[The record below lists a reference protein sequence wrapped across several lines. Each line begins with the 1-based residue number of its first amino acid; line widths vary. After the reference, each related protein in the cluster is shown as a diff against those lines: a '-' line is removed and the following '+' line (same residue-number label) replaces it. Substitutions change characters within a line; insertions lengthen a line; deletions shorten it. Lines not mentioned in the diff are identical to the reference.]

1 MLERRD
7 DAVGVVNEGIVF
19 GRCRRRRCRRWC
31 SLALLELTHGAEVC
45 IQAVVL
51 MVTGRAIVEETK
63 RKREREREETLDIL
77 LSVAAVLIMLAH
89 VL

>member
-1 MLERRD
+1 
-7 DAVGVVNEGIVF
+7 
-19 GRCRRRRCRRWC
+19 
-31 SLALLELTHGAEVC
+31 
-45 IQAVVL
+45 

-63 RKREREREETLDIL
+63 RKREREETLDIL

>member
-19 GRCRRRRCRRWC
+19 GGCRRRRCRRRC

-63 RKREREREETLDIL
+63 RKREREETLDIL